1 MLHFTT
7 YRYLVGARL
16 DKIGESTEQ
25 DKLDH
30 RGDEDNSDDS
40 KFFCD
45 MDITDDE
52 IEMDKTSSY
61 DSRKQTDQVC

>member
-1 MLHFTT
+1 MYGHKDEG
-7 YRYLVGARL
+7 YLY
-16 DKIGESTEQ
+16 
-25 DKLDH
+25 H
-30 RGDEDNSDDS
+30 RDDADNSDDS

-61 DSRKQTDQVC
+61 DSRKQTHQVS